1 MPKKCIIKNEKRKS
15 SKKAV
20 CLGDV
25 GGTVSLCPPWAYCW
39 EDRTAVRG
47 ARMDGPRG
55 PARPREAPAGPDRS
69 APASPLHAAAGSL
82 HASHPRPRPQ
92 PRLSSSAQVYS
103 LTSISEL
110 SENMGNNQHLR
121 KKKKKRAGWLGR
133 KDSPCT
139 HTSLQQKAPRSVL
152 TCPGLGQTWT
162 NHPL

>member
-1 MPKKCIIKNEKRKS
+1 MPKKCIIKNERRKS

-20 CLGDV
+20 CLGDA

-47 ARMDGPRG
+47 ALHVWPK
-55 PARPREAPAGPDRS
+55 RPREAPAGPDRS
-69 APASPLHAAAGSL
+69 APASPLLAAASSL
-82 HASHPRPRPQ
+82 HASLPQPRPQ
-92 PRLSSSAQVYS
+92 PRLSSSARVYS

-121 KKKKKRAGWLGR
+121 KKKRAGWLGR
-133 KDSPCT
+133 EDSPCT

-152 TCPGLGQTWT
+152 THPGLGQTWT